1 MTAEI
6 EPSTVKTKH
15 RTRPAD
21 YLRTAGVV
29 VPAHATGV
37 NVSRRY
43 LEMAPGSGPPDP
55 PCP

>member
-1 MTAEI
+1 MEYNPHQEPMTAKI

-21 YLRTAGVV
+21 YLRTAGVM

-43 LEMAPGSGPPDP
+43 LEMGLS
-55 PCP
+55 